1 MGPYY
6 RQEPDTLADVFYV
19 PTDPSRL
26 YLDDFGDGF
35 WEEQF
40 EDGIYTGEEPK
51 AFRVEK
57 SSGIPV
63 VAVEAGEDGASVAV
77 SSVEELLEEIERVK
91 MQMENAHYN
100 FQNAMDPDLIDCY
113 IFESNAAWKKYRF
126 LLRQA
131 KML

>member
-1 MGPYY
+1 MHLFQKSP
-6 RQEPDTLADVFYV
+6 PKDT
-19 PTDPSRL
+19 
-26 YLDDFGDGF
+26 
-35 WEEQF
+35 
-40 EDGIYTGEEPK
+40 
-51 AFRVEK
+51 
-57 SSGIPV
+57 
-63 VAVEAGEDGASVAV
+63 AS
-77 SSVEELLEEIERVK
+77 EELLEEIERVK

>member
-1 MGPYY
+1 MHLFQKPL
-6 RQEPDTLADVFYV
+6 PKDTAN
-19 PTDPSRL
+19 
-26 YLDDFGDGF
+26 
-35 WEEQF
+35 
-40 EDGIYTGEEPK
+40 
-51 AFRVEK
+51 
-57 SSGIPV
+57 
-63 VAVEAGEDGASVAV
+63 
-77 SSVEELLEEIERVK
+77 EELLEEIERVK